1 MHFSLEKKMKKKS
14 LNLLIS
20 LQQSLCLVRYVPFL
34 KRDNRMNCYVNKV
47 VDKIDNLKKQ
57 NRKLRW

>member
-20 LQQSLCLVRYVPFL
+20 LQQSLCLVRYVHFL